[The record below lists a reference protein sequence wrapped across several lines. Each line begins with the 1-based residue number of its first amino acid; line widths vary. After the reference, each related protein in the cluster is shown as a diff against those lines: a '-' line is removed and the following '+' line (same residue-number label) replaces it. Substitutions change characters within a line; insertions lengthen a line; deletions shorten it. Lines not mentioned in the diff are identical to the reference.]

1 MMIMIYHV
9 RLIVNG
15 KNQDTMVDVK
25 SNDVSELNIKNEVLK
40 QYKSNDNVRIV
51 GYVAIGILNKL

>member
-1 MMIMIYHV
+1 MIYHV